1 MLTATYRLPAAEF
14 DESVAEGIQSTFRN
28 KTVEITVR
36 EVAETPQERSHR
48 ELMQSIKNIEAGVNL
63 VEFSSIDDIKKYI
76 HEKTGHHV

>member
-48 ELMQSIKNIEAGVNL
+48 ELMQTIAEIESDPSDLLPLDLG
-63 VEFSSIDDIKKYI
+63 KYQKI
-76 HEKTGHHV
+76 VADYERRSH